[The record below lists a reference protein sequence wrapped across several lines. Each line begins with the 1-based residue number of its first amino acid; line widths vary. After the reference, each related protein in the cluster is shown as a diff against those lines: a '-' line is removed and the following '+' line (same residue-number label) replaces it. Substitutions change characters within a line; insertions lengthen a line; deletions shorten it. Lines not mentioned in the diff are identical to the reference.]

1 MPVLVF
7 GGRPLL
13 EKYKITSLKRGM
25 MVALVPC
32 QVKFVH
38 EQKPNLNWHRS
49 GHLVGL
55 LLFGYAVHMGLH
67 HIPGCMDIIRAVVF
81 LEAEV
86 LAIIIASFLLLLDIP
101 GHVWQIGMDVI
112 FFFTADSDW
121 RVQVILPY
129 GAVYLSTSSR
139 DFWRKWSRPAGQ
151 LIRFMV
157 YYPLGG
163 SARPYISIPVM
174 FSSNAFA
181 HFAVSFALV
190 NDWAIPW
197 WLAVF
202 GILGYAVT
210 IEVFADKWM
219 VKRYESENAFPFWY
233 KIIRTLV
240 AVASLR
246 TALYIFVHNCLKLD
260 ITSF

>member
-1 MPVLVF
+1 
-7 GGRPLL
+7 
-13 EKYKITSLKRGM
+13 
-25 MVALVPC
+25 
-32 QVKFVH
+32 
-38 EQKPNLNWHRS
+38 
-49 GHLVGL
+49 
-55 LLFGYAVHMGLH
+55 
-67 HIPGCMDIIRAVVF
+67 
-81 LEAEV
+81 
-86 LAIIIASFLLLLDIP
+86 
-101 GHVWQIGMDVI
+101 
-112 FFFTADSDW
+112 
-121 RVQVILPY
+121 
-129 GAVYLSTSSR
+129 
-139 DFWRKWSRPAGQ
+139 
-151 LIRFMV
+151 MV